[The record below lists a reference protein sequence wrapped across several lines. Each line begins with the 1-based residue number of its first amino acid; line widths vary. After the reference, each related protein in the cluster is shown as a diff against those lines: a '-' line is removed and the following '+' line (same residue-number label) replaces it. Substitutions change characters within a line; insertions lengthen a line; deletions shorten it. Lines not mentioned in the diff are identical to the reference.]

1 MMKGLAILQ
10 VDIMTNKIM
19 QEETKVSPQPR
30 SR

>member
-1 MMKGLAILQ
+1 MKGLAILQ

-19 QEETKVSPQPR
+19 QEETKVSPQLQ